1 MVETAIEHD
10 NSTATQW
17 RVATLLQRFTGSV
30 RTALTSLEAKAWS
43 SETIWKLDD
52 TLEFFLKKFWEW
64 SDELQKVLAELK
76 KTASS
81 WKDKFDAFTGNLEE
95 INKLPEEYRSYAYT
109 LIVKWLW
116 VYDSLLNAKAKIL
129 IKKLPSTHKKF
140 KIYKKVND
148 EDVLPIDALDQ
159 IIQVKDEWWWRQIIE
174 RIDDVTSI
182 TTDDV
187 KGLL

>member
-1 MVETAIEHD
+1 MVETTIEHD

-43 SETIWKLDD
+43 SETIWKLDE
-52 TLEFFLKKFWEW
+52 TLEFLIMKFWEW

-81 WKDKFDAFTGNLEE
+81 WKDKFDAFTGNLED

-109 LIVKWLW
+109 LIVKWVW
-116 VYDSLLNAKAKIL
+116 VKDSYLNAKAWFL
-129 IKKLPSTHKKF
+129 IKKMPKTSKLR
-140 KIYKKVND
+140 KVMKMVN
-148 EDVLPIDALDQ
+148 EKWILPIDALSEIKPVQ
-159 IIQVKDEWWWRQIIE
+159 GEWWWRQIIE
-174 RIDDVTSI
+174 RIDDIKTI
-182 TTDDV
+182 TTEDL